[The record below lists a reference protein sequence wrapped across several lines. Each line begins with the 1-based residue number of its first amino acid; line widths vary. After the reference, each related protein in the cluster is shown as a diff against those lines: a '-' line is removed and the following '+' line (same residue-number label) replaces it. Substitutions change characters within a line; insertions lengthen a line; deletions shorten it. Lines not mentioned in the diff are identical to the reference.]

1 VNGGR
6 VRSTS
11 RASLGLLHSELRSD
25 YYVIFV
31 ALLAFILLAFG
42 CPALADDTPIRVSLL
57 RDQFRAVLSSEGG
70 LTVRPPGVSSGSPY
84 VEPDVTTV
92 LDVRPNAGGLL
103 LAGAIQAG
111 GAIVVAPADPRYP
124 LAIDGTIYRGAAIV
138 QTASDGSL
146 DVINVVDLERYLY
159 GVVGSEMDPSW
170 PHAALQ
176 AQAIVARTYAVAHL
190 GTREWLGYDLL
201 AGEQDQAYKGVAAE
215 TPSVV
220 SAVSAT
226 RGKILIAGTD
236 VVHAYYSSCDGGYTS
251 SGDALEDPQ
260 PYLVA
265 KRDPYCTTSPD
276 DAWSASVDAATFA
289 SSLRAR
295 YGDIGSVIS
304 AAVGAR
310 DESGRAL
317 SVAVDGTKDTRVLP
331 ATTFRALAGNHVVRS
346 TRIESIAVRAGTIYV
361 AGEGF
366 GHGVGMA
373 QWGAR
378 GMAEAGKTAGEILAF
393 YYHGVQFA
401 SIADRLATR

>member
-1 VNGGR
+1 MRG
-6 VRSTS
+6 
-11 RASLGLLHSELRSD
+11 ALA
-25 YYVIFV
+25 
-31 ALLAFILLAFG
+31 ALLVVAVTAAWAN
-42 CPALADDTPIRVSLL
+42 PVRADDTPIRVALL
-57 RDQFRAVLSSEGG
+57 RDQFRTVLSSDGG
-70 LTVRPPGVSSGSPY
+70 LTVRPPGVATGSPY

-124 LAIDGTIYRGAAIV
+124 LAIDGTVYRGAAIV

-159 GVVGSEMDPSW
+159 GVVGSEMDASW
-170 PHAALQ
+170 PRAALE

-190 GTREWLGYDLL
+190 GTREWLGYDLR

-226 RGKILIAGTD
+226 RGKILVAGAD

-251 SGDALEDPQ
+251 SGDALDDPQ
-260 PYLVA
+260 SYLVA
-265 KRDPYCTTSPD
+265 QRDPYCETSPD
-276 DAWSASVDAATFA
+276 DAWSASIDASAFA
-289 SSLRAR
+289 SAVRAR
-295 YGDIGSVIS
+295 YGDIGAVVS
-304 AAVGAR
+304 AAVAAR

-317 SVAVDGTKDTRVLP
+317 RVTVAGTKDSRVIP
-331 ATTFRALAGNHVVRS
+331 ATAFRSLAGNHVVRS
-346 TRIESIAVRAGTIYV
+346 TRIDSIAVRGGTIHV
-361 AGEGF
+361 VGEGF

-378 GMAEAGKTAGEILAF
+378 GMAEAGKTVSEILEF
-393 YYHGVQFA
+393 YYRGVQLA
-401 SIADRLATR
+401 SIADRFSTR

>member
-1 VNGGR
+1 
-6 VRSTS
+6 VR
-11 RASLGLLHSELRSD
+11 AALA
-25 YYVIFV
+25 
-31 ALLAFILLAFG
+31 ALLVVLWAS
-42 CPALADDTPIRVSLL
+42 PALADDTPIRVSLL
-57 RDQFRAVLSSEGG
+57 RDQFRTVLSSEGG
-70 LTVRPPGVSSGSPY
+70 LTVRPPKASSGSPY

-111 GAIVVAPADPRYP
+111 SAIVVAPADPRYP
-124 LAIDGTIYRGAAIV
+124 LAIDGTVYRGAAIV
-138 QTASDGSL
+138 QTAADGSV
-146 DVINVVDLERYLY
+146 DVINVVDLERYLD
-159 GVVGSEMDPSW
+159 GVVGSEMDPAW
-170 PHAALQ
+170 PQAALQ

-190 GTREWLGYDLL
+190 GTREWLGYDLR

-215 TPSVV
+215 ASSVV
-220 SAVSAT
+220 SAVTTT
-226 RGKILIAGTD
+226 RGKILVAGAD

-251 SGDALEDPQ
+251 SGDALDDPQ

-265 KRDPYCTTSPD
+265 QRDPYCTTSPD
-276 DAWSASVDAATFA
+276 DAWSASVDAQTFA
-289 SSLRAR
+289 SALRASF
-295 YGDIGSVIS
+295 GDIGSIVS
-304 AAVGAR
+304 VSVESR

-317 SVAVDGTKDTRVLP
+317 TVAISGTKDMRVIP

-346 TRIESIAVRAGTIYV
+346 TRIDSISVRGGVIRV

-378 GMAEAGKTAGEILAF
+378 GMAEAGKTADEILDF

>member
-1 VNGGR
+1 
-6 VRSTS
+6 VR
-11 RASLGLLHSELRSD
+11 AALA
-25 YYVIFV
+25 
-31 ALLAFILLAFG
+31 ALLVVLWAS
-42 CPALADDTPIRVSLL
+42 PALADDTPIRVSLL
-57 RDQFRAVLSSEGG
+57 RDQFRTVLSSEGG
-70 LTVRPPGVSSGSPY
+70 LTVRPPNASSGSPY

-111 GAIVVAPADPRYP
+111 SAIVVAPADPRYP
-124 LAIDGTIYRGAAIV
+124 LAIDGTVYRGAAIV
-138 QTASDGSL
+138 QTASDGSI
-146 DVINVVDLERYLY
+146 DVINVVDLERYLD

-170 PHAALQ
+170 PQAALQ
-176 AQAIVARTYAVAHL
+176 AQAIVARTYAVANL
-190 GTREWLGYDLL
+190 GTREWLGYDLR

-220 SAVSAT
+220 SAVSST
-226 RGKILIAGTD
+226 RGKILIAGAD

-251 SGDALEDPQ
+251 GGDALADPQ

-265 KRDPYCTTSPD
+265 QRDPYCTTSPD
-276 DAWSASVDAATFA
+276 DGWSASVDAQTFA
-289 SSLRAR
+289 SALRASF
-295 YGDIGSVIS
+295 GDLGSIVS
-304 AAVGAR
+304 VAVGSR

-317 SVAVDGTKDTRVLP
+317 SVAISGSKDARVIP

-346 TRIESIAVRAGTIYV
+346 TRIDSISVRGGVIRIS
-361 AGEGF
+361 GEGF

-378 GMAEAGKTAGEILAF
+378 GMAEAGKSAHEILEF